1 RSTLGRDAGDLKIS
15 RMVDGQSMEHCGAA
29 SAEEAAHRL
38 HRAVGASIGKHPH
51 SATSILGVGFGVFPR
66 PLLLL
71 TDEGDA
77 PAHTVIRRDEVL
89 RTQPAARDALCDCL
103 PGGELRA
110 QVCWKRARCLRHS
123 LTVLPVSAT
132 DGAVQRE
139 WGEAAVLGECGG
151 VLA

>member
-1 RSTLGRDAGDLKIS
+1 
-15 RMVDGQSMEHCGAA
+15 
-29 SAEEAAHRL
+29 
-38 HRAVGASIGKHPH
+38 H

-89 RTQPAARDALCDCL
+89 RTQPAARAALCACL

-110 QVCWKRARCLRHS
+110 QGCWKRARCLRHP

-151 VLA
+151 VLAGGRCHGSGGADGGFWPCEVAVCDTCGCGAGSEAALG